1 MYPISYTQNV
11 LFTDLVPVI
20 SPPGFNA
27 SEDAEGVV
35 VFRCSVTHLI
45 SDPADPTWLINDTPT
60 SYHMQGDR
68 GIYWDEFMKIENETT
83 YIEIRI
89 RPTSQ
94 NNGTHLQCRVILPSD
109 TVLRSQKVLLRVQGK
124 ILQRLMVHA

>member
-27 SEDAEGVV
+27 SEDAEAVV
-35 VFRCSVTHLI
+35 VFRCSV
-45 SDPADPTWLINDTPT
+45 SDSADPTWLINDTPT
-60 SYHMQGDR
+60 SYHVQGDR
-68 GIYWDEFMKIENETT
+68 GIYWDESVKIENETT

-94 NNGTHLQCRVILPSD
+94 NSGTHLQCRVILPSD
-109 TVLRSQKVLLRVQGK
+109 TVLRSQKVLFRVQGK
-124 ILQRLMVHA
+124 ILRLMVHA